1 MNYPAPPS
9 PLAESYPVAYSGAML
24 NLYLQIFFTILIVV
38 DPIGIVPL
46 FLSTTSHLDQEQ
58 RRKVMGKAIAVAGFI
73 LSVFILAGRFIL
85 GFFGISPGAFY
96 IAGGAMFFLISLDM
110 LFGQRKRSKTSDQES
125 EEDSSSIAVFPLA
138 IPMIAGPGAVTTII
152 LYSTGTTEWLTITLL
167 LFAAIIPVLLVEYLA
182 MRGSGFILRVL
193 RKTGVSVVE
202 RMMGLILSGLAIQ
215 FIYDGLLKLGLIA
228 EAAAGH

>member
-1 MNYPAPPS
+1 
-9 PLAESYPVAYSGAML
+9 ML
-24 NLYLQIFFTILIVV
+24 NLYFQIFFTILIVV

-46 FLSTTSHLDQEQ
+46 FLSTTAHLDQVQ
-58 RRKVMGKAIAVAGFI
+58 RRKVMGKAVAVAGFI

-152 LYSTGTTEWLTITLL
+152 LYSTGQVDWLTITLL
-167 LFAAIIPVLLVEYLA
+167 LFASIVPVLLVEYLA
-182 MRGSGFILRVL
+182 MRGSSFILRVL
-193 RKTGVSVVE
+193 GKTGVSVVE

-215 FIYDGLLKLGLIA
+215 FVYDGLVKLGILA
-228 EAAAGH
+228 GTVAGH

>member
-1 MNYPAPPS
+1 
-9 PLAESYPVAYSGAML
+9 ML
-24 NLYLQIFFTILIVV
+24 NLYFQIFFTILIVV

-46 FLSTTSHLDQEQ
+46 FLSTTSHLDQVR
-58 RRKVMGKAIAVAGFI
+58 RRKVMVKAIAVAGFI

-152 LYSTGTTEWLTITLL
+152 LYSTGTADWLTITLL

-182 MRGSGFILRVL
+182 MRGSGLILKVL

-215 FIYDGLLKLGLIA
+215 FIYDGLLKLGILA
-228 EAAAGH
+228 EAAAGR